1 MIPISDAI
9 IISCNHS
16 EFVPISH
23 DIESAHFSTRNLHLF
38 HKWRKET
45 PFQILSDNRPLSEA
59 CQAICTRLFEYT
71 GVESKTFAVRK
82 CAFRFFEF
90 HPCKRWPARSS
101 VLIETRE
108 WRFVACRANRWLA
121 VITDRTGN
129 DWGSIYGCVIELVD
143 VV

>member
-1 MIPISDAI
+1 MNNTNIR
-9 IISCNHS
+9 CNYNFLQS
-16 EFVPISH
+16 LRVCPNLSVCLTN
-23 DIESAHFSTRNLHLF
+23 IESAHFSTRNLLLF
-38 HKWRKET
+38 HKLRKET
-45 PFQILSDNRPLSEA
+45 PFQILSDNRLLSEA
-59 CQAICTRLFEYT
+59 CQAMCTRLFEYT
-71 GVESKTFAVRK
+71 GVESETFAVRK

-129 DWGSIYGCVIELVD
+129 D
-143 VV
+143 